1 MTTTHLHALRRG
13 LLDLHKLLLD
23 HQRDAYEASYGP
35 VASGHAFL
43 QLALHHEQFAWLRA
57 LSGMI
62 SRIDAALDE
71 AEGEL
76 SDAEVRAFVSGA
88 RQLLRSGGDGPFET
102 KYREALQ
109 RSPEVVMAHAAVV
122 RILDAPAAGRNLR

>member
-1 MTTTHLHALRRG
+1 MTTHLHALRRS

-23 HQRDAYEASYGP
+23 DQRDAYEASYGP
-35 VASGHAFL
+35 VVSGHAFL

-71 AEGEL
+71 GEV
-76 SDAEVRAFVSGA
+76 SEWEARAFVTGA
-88 RQLLRSGGDGPFET
+88 RDLLRSGADGPFET

-109 RSPEVVMAHAAVV
+109 RSPDVVMAHAAVV
-122 RILDAPAAGRNLR
+122 RLLEAAAAGRNGR

>member
-1 MTTTHLHALRRG
+1 MTTRLQALRRS

-23 HQRDAYEASYGP
+23 DQRDAYEASYGP
-35 VASGHAFL
+35 VVSGHAFL

-71 AEGEL
+71 AEGEMGE
-76 SDAEVRAFVSGA
+76 AEVRAFVTGA
-88 RQLLRSGGDGPFET
+88 RDLLRSGGDGPFET
-102 KYREALQ
+102 KYRDALQ
-109 RSPEVVMAHAAVV
+109 RSPDVVMAHAAVV
-122 RILDAPAAGRNLR
+122 RLLDAPAAGRNGR